1 MKVIRQAAVRAEL
14 ECLDLAK
21 SECPTSACK
30 GRKATML
37 CFQLKEAA
45 VVKTET
51 ITMTM
56 REVDRLKTIQA
67 VVDGML
73 TALMAADRLRLTKRQ
88 VNRLVMRYRL
98 EGAVGL
104 VSRQRGQPGHRQLAP
119 GV

>member
-1 MKVIRQAAVRAEL
+1 
-14 ECLDLAK
+14 
-21 SECPTSACK
+21 
-30 GRKATML
+30 ML

-67 VVDGML
+67 VVAGEL

-88 VNRLVMRYRL
+88 VNRLVMRYTWKALLAWYR
-98 EGAVGL
+98 ASAA
-104 VSRQRGQPGHRQLAP
+104 SRVIASLSLAWP
-119 GV
+119 RRH